1 MMIKN
6 FIVFADLIIR
16 LFCGLIILFILT
28 YICEIFVYKQPC
40 YQDDIAAADDDI
52 LILEDDDN
60 HNQEMGIEYIN
71 GETEFEEERMDIK
84 DENIDIHHT
93 PIIDHV
99 DSILSI

>member
-1 MMIKN
+1 
-6 FIVFADLIIR
+6 
-16 LFCGLIILFILT
+16 
-28 YICEIFVYKQPC
+28 
-40 YQDDIAAADDDI
+40 
-52 LILEDDDN
+52 
-60 HNQEMGIEYIN
+60 MGIEYIN